1 MADVLSQSE
10 IDALLEALSSGSIK
24 VEEVISDE
32 KKKKVKPYDFR
43 RPNKL
48 SKDQTRTLT
57 MLHENFARLVT
68 TAFSTY
74 LRTMVR
80 AQVVSIGQMNYD
92 EFVKSLHNPT
102 VMTIYSLRPLDGNMV
117 IEIQPQLAFVIVDR
131 LLGGFGYSVEKI
143 RELTDVEQT
152 VIKRVMA
159 RMIPPIKEAW
169 QVVVELNPAFES
181 IELNPLFTQI
191 IPPTDMIV
199 LITLEVRISEAFGL
213 MNVCLPFAVI
223 EPILDRLN
231 AQVWFT
237 RSSKQL
243 ANLESAA
250 SLQNRLNWAQV
261 PVIVE
266 LGRANITVGELLHL
280 QVGDVIQ
287 LDQLVKGLLE
297 VKVGNQLKFRG
308 SPGVVENRMA
318 LQIAQ
323 IYKEG

>member
-1 MADVLSQSE
+1 MADVLSQAE
-10 IDALLEALSSGSIK
+10 IDSLLEALSSGSIK

-57 MLHENFARLVT
+57 MLHENFARLMT
-68 TAFSTY
+68 TALSTY

-102 VMTIYSLRPLDGNMV
+102 VMCIFSLRPLDGNMV

-152 VIKRVMA
+152 VIKRVMS
-159 RMIPPIKEAW
+159 RILPSIKEAW

-181 IELNPLFTQI
+181 TELNPLFTQI

-237 RSSKQL
+237 RSSKHL
-243 ANLESAA
+243 ASSESAA

-261 PVIVE
+261 PVVTE
-266 LGRANITVGELLHL
+266 LGRASITVGELLHL
-280 QVGDVIQ
+280 QVGDVLQ
-287 LDQLVKGLLE
+287 LDQNIKGLLE
-297 VKVGNQLKFRG
+297 VKVGNQLKFKG
-308 SPGVVENRMA
+308 TPGVVDNRLA
-318 LQIAQ
+318 VQVAQ
-323 IYKEG
+323 IYREG